1 MIRQGD
7 CFLIPR
13 LEGLCPLVHWLSRW
27 FVAFAVITSD
37 SESSTAQT
45 HCQLE
50 SWRVHKM
57 HEHLTGE
64 VFRINQRLVVCF
76 VFCFFI
82 FPPVLNGV
90 FSELHDCSYKSVLII
105 FLNECSLH
113 VLSMPGIGNIS
124 LCLCEVCFTAGWET
138 WSVLWKIPLFE
149 KPLNSSKMDDE
160 PIKNTWNHCSV
171 FGNVITLD

>member
-1 MIRQGD
+1 MIRQSD

-113 VLSMPGIGNIS
+113 AWDWKHLAVFMWS
-124 LCLCEVCFTAGWET
+124 LFYSWVRDVVCFVKDPTIWET
-138 WSVLWKIPLFE
+138 TKF
-149 KPLNSSKMDDE
+149 
-160 PIKNTWNHCSV
+160 
-171 FGNVITLD
+171 F